1 MDNLQ
6 AANRHLCM
14 QFSCRRHGIRDRA
27 TCGRKGIYLAAFA
40 SVNPQE
46 WKVVSMERS
55 APNSQAE
62 IKLPDVCSR
71 FGVSCIQPEEMFRE
85 MKETF

>member
-1 MDNLQ
+1 
-6 AANRHLCM
+6 
-14 QFSCRRHGIRDRA
+14 
-27 TCGRKGIYLAAFA
+27 
-40 SVNPQE
+40 QE

>member
-1 MDNLQ
+1 MLYKMPLFF
-6 AANRHLCM
+6 NRAKKKFMKL
-14 QFSCRRHGIRDRA
+14 DKA
-27 TCGRKGIYLAAFA
+27 DVYLAAFA

-55 APNSQAE
+55 APNSQSE